1 MMIERR
7 LLSEVTGSLQQFPVV
22 GLLGPRQVGKTTLA
36 RTVQAQS
43 VKPCIY
49 LDLELPSDLNK
60 LHDPEL
66 YLQQFA
72 GHLIIIDEVQRMPGL
87 FPVLRALV
95 DQNRT
100 AGRFLLLGSAS
111 PDLIRNASESLA
123 GRIIYHELSPLTIAE
138 TDSAHLAQLWLRGG
152 FPLSFLAD
160 DDTASARWREAFI
173 RTYLEMDIP
182 QLGVRIPSP
191 QLRRFWTMLAH
202 MNGQLWN
209 ASQIAASLG
218 ISPPTAKR
226 YLDLLQETFLVRQL
240 QPFHANVKKR
250 LVKSPK
256 AYLRDT
262 GLCHTLLGISSAE
275 QLAGV
280 PYLGASWESFCVE
293 QIARLLPAGHALWF
307 YRTAAGAEIDLVVP
321 DSSGR
326 MVAIEIKYSSAPKV
340 GRGFWSA
347 FAGLA
352 CKRGYVVYP
361 GAEAYS
367 LTNQVQV
374 LPAVQIAELVRSLA
388 RQ

>member
-1 MMIERR
+1 MIERR